1 MALHLLSSWQL
12 LFLLSVVQTE
22 LHWICYLSWRDD
34 QVLTDVDPETGK
46 VYLGQQFVGEVHHG
60 GAAFGSGSS
69 ASTVRTQSEE
79 CVCSV
84 LLLNG
89 VSAQGMV
96 PPVLG

>member
-1 MALHLLSSWQL
+1 MK
-12 LFLLSVVQTE
+12 
-22 LHWICYLSWRDD
+22 LHWICYLSCRDD
-34 QVLTDVDPETGK
+34 RVLAGGDPETGK
-46 VYLGQQFVGEVHHG
+46 VYLGLQLVGEVHHG

-89 VSAQGMV
+89 VLAQGMV